1 MILDSLQK
9 GFSIG
14 FMIAGA
20 GMVVIGFVVAIFI
33 ILAIIGSTSSN
44 KNKTNK

>member
-14 FMIAGA
+14 FTIAGA
-20 GMVVIGFVVAIFI
+20 GMVVIGFMVAVFI
-33 ILAIIGSTSSN
+33 ILAIVGGASSD